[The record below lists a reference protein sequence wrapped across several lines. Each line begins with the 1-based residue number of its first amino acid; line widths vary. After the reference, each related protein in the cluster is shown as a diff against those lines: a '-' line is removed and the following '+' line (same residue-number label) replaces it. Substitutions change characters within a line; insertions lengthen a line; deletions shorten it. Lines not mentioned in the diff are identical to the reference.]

1 MSVGE
6 ARVTTQTHR
15 GHVRMEAEMRVT
27 CPQTKERQGP
37 RQPPEAGQARQISSL
52 ESEGTQ
58 PCPYPDF
65 GSLASRAGR
74 ERPAVL
80 SKAPSSCVGRAA
92 PGNESPPRPCL
103 HGAHGPGEEMPHR
116 QARSSVCVDACPAGQ
131 PTCASPKLRFRQGCS
146 PHTELAWTCPALV
159 NSRRAARRGHCHRV
173 SWSLDTDHN

>member
-37 RQPPEAGQARQISSL
+37 RQPPEAGQARQVSSL

-58 PCPYPDF
+58 PCPHPDF
-65 GSLASRAGR
+65 GPLASRAGR

-80 SKAPSSCVGRAA
+80 SKAPSLCVGRAQLQDTHMVGYILI
-92 PGNESPPRPCL
+92 PSRP
-103 HGAHGPGEEMPHR
+103 MRKWRHR
-116 QARSSVCVDACPAGQ
+116 EVDG
-131 PTCASPKLRFRQGCS
+131 
-146 PHTELAWTCPALV
+146 
-159 NSRRAARRGHCHRV
+159 RA
-173 SWSLDTDHN
+173 